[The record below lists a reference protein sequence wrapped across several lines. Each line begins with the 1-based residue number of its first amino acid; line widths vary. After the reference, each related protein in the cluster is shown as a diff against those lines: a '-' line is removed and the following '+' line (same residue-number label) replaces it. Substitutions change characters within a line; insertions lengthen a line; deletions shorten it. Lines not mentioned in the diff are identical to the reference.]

1 MITTNTINIEEV
13 YFMKIESYHLRSMPY
28 AQCHVE
34 FYTDGLFVNEVR
46 LVSYTT
52 TILSV
57 KYNGS
62 DAEVEVVHPVD
73 CSHTTARHVNRFT
86 MELFGS
92 NKYFALKEL
101 YVGCTMLFEGGAASI
116 RNMHDEYLT
125 YGKHFHY

>member
-1 MITTNTINIEEV
+1 MIAITN
-13 YFMKIESYHLRSMPY
+13 YRLRSMPH

-34 FYTDGLFVNEVR
+34 FYTDGIFLKEVR

-73 CSHTTARHVNRFT
+73 CSRTTARHVNRFT
-86 MELFGS
+86 TELFGT
-92 NKYFALKEL
+92 NKYFDLKKL
-101 YVGCTMLFEGGAASI
+101 DVGCTMLVEGGAASI
-116 RNMHDEYLT
+116 RNLEAGYLY
-125 YGKHFHY
+125 YGKLFHY

>member
-1 MITTNTINIEEV
+1 MTITN
-13 YFMKIESYHLRSMPY
+13 YRLRSMPY

-34 FYTDGLFVNEVR
+34 FYTDGTFLKEVR

-73 CSHTTARHVNRFT
+73 CSCTTARHVNRFT
-86 MELFGS
+86 TELFGT
-92 NKYFALKEL
+92 NKYFVLKKL
-101 YVGCTMLFEGGAASI
+101 GVGCTMLFEGGAASI
-116 RNMHDEYLT
+116 RNLHAGYLY
-125 YGKHFHY
+125 YGKKLHY

>member
-1 MITTNTINIEEV
+1 MTITN
-13 YFMKIESYHLRSMPY
+13 YRLRSMPY

-34 FYTDGLFVNEVR
+34 FYTDGIFLKEVR

-62 DAEVEVVHPVD
+62 DADVKVMYPVN

-86 MELFGS
+86 IELFGT
-92 NKYFALKEL
+92 NEYHALKKISK
-101 YVGCTMLFEGGAASI
+101 GGTMLFEGGAVLI
-116 RNMHDEYLT
+116 RDLHAEYLA
-125 YGKHFHY
+125 YGKRFHY

>member
-1 MITTNTINIEEV
+1 MEI
-13 YFMKIESYHLRSMPY
+13 KSYRLRSMPY

-34 FYTDGLFVNEVR
+34 FYTDGIFLKEVR

-62 DAEVEVVHPVD
+62 DAEVEVVYPVD
-73 CSHTTARHVNRFT
+73 CSCTTARHVNRFT
-86 MELFGS
+86 MELFGTS
-92 NKYFALKEL
+92 KYFALKKL
-101 YVGCTMLFEGGAASI
+101 SVGCTMLFEGGAACI
-116 RNMHDEYLT
+116 RNLHAGYLY